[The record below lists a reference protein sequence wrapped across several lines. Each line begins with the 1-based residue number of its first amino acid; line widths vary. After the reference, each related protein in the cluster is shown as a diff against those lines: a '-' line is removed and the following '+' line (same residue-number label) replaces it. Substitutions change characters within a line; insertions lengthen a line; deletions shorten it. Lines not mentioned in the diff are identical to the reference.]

1 MNGLIFII
9 ENVLFWIFVYI
20 IVFMGCETPA
30 IVFTG
35 FGFFLF
41 YWIARFFFMKEGWD
55 RVLWFYVINM
65 FVTIS
70 LLYYFITGA
79 GVNKGLRN
87 AFNSASRRFPVLEP
101 YLRRF

>member
-1 MNGLIFII
+1 
-9 ENVLFWIFVYI
+9 
-20 IVFMGCETPA
+20 MGCETPA

-41 YWIARFFFMKEGWD
+41 YWIARFLFTKEGWD
-55 RVLWFYVINM
+55 RILWFYVINM

-87 AFNSASRRFPVLEP
+87 VFNSASRRFPVLEP
-101 YLRRF
+101 YLKRC